1 MNIKIKL
8 LSIWTPQFLLI
19 RELNR
24 VAEVTT
30 ECLDEVL
37 KEYSPKS
44 LNHPPN
50 LVMEGDLDDRRA
62 LMAECH
68 NTLVNA
74 LIESLGYENAM
85 EVGRNTLF
93 RAGYKLGLE
102 TRERLGLNGENLQ
115 DTIKAAELMY
125 KVLGIEFEV
134 EKLGKN
140 MVLRVKRCALADHYS
155 PETCRMM
162 SAADEGVVHGL
173 NENMNMSF
181 KKRITEGAK
190 ECEAC
195 INSIYDLKF
204 D

>member
-37 KEYSPKS
+37 KEYSPES
-44 LNHPPN
+44 LNQLKD
-50 LVMEGDLDDRRA
+50 LVMEGNLDDRRA
-62 LMAECH
+62 LMGEHH
-68 NTLVNA
+68 NIQLNA

-85 EVGRNTLF
+85 EVGRNALF
-93 RAGYKLGLE
+93 RAGYMLGLE
-102 TRERLGLNGENLQ
+102 TRKRLGLKGKNIQ
-115 DTIKAAELMY
+115 DTVEAAEIMY
-125 KVLGIEFEV
+125 RVLGIEFEV
-134 EKLGKN
+134 ENLGKN
-140 MVLRVKRCALADHYS
+140 MVLKVKRCALADHYS
-155 PETCRMM
+155 SETCRMM

-195 INSIYDLKF
+195 INSIFDLKF